1 MACNCADEEMWR
13 MEQYFERQI
22 DQVEERARRLRQ
34 ALLDAGVEPVQVNR
48 IENGIK

>member
-1 MACNCADEEMWR
+1 

-34 ALLDAGVEPVQVNR
+34 ALLDAGVEPVLVNR